1 MFGMEQINRMT
12 RSPKTTRRDFLKSAS
27 ITSAVFG
34 APVAQLTAEETRRA
48 SDNKGRPRNIIFM
61 VSDGMNHGALSLAH
75 HHHARVHA
83 KDTHWTR
90 LYRELPVVRCL
101 AETFSANSLVTDSA
115 AAASAWGGGHRVEN
129 GRLNI
134 GPDGQA
140 YAPLQTKLKQARILT
155 GLVSTATITHATPAG
170 FAVNVD
176 SRGKED
182 EIARQYAERGVSVLL
197 GGGTK
202 FFNDD
207 LRETFRK
214 NGYDVFNAR
223 GELQAAASL
232 APRPVL
238 GTFADGY
245 LPYSIDWAGDESLQ
259 KKVPTL
265 TEMAQFAVDRLSALP
280 NDGWFLMVE
289 GARIDHCGHA
299 NDAAG
304 SIHEQLAFDDAVG
317 AMLEYV
323 SGRDDTLLIITT
335 DHGCGGLQLNGIS
348 GKAGQP
354 MAPGIYGGTNQ
365 SFDHLRDFRMS
376 LEAMNNKA
384 GGLSGPPL
392 RDFLKA
398 QTGIELTDA
407 ELKTAQGL
415 KSHDLAR
422 VFAGYH
428 GVSWTSGNHTGDLVE
443 FCAFGPGSHLFP
455 AFVKNDDVHRLLLQA
470 YGIA

>member
-1 MFGMEQINRMT
+1 M
-12 RSPKTTRRDFLKSAS
+12 
-27 ITSAVFG
+27 
-34 APVAQLTAEETRRA
+34 AQLTAAETRRA
-48 SDNKGRPRNIIFM
+48 SDNRGRPRNVIFM

-75 HHHARVHA
+75 HHHGRLHG

-90 LYRELPVVRCL
+90 LYRERPVVRCL

-115 AAASAWGGGHRVEN
+115 AAASAWGGGLRVEN
-129 GRLNI
+129 GRLNV
-134 GPDGQA
+134 GPDGKHC
-140 YAPLQTKLKQARILT
+140 APLQTKLKQARILT

-176 SRGKED
+176 SRGKEE
-182 EIARQYAERGVSVLL
+182 EIARQYAERGVPVLL
-197 GGGTK
+197 GGGAK
-202 FFNDD
+202 FFNTD

-214 NGYDVFNAR
+214 NGYDVFTDR
-223 GELQAAASL
+223 GELQAAASA

-245 LPYSIDWAGDESLQ
+245 LPYSIDWAAEEALQ
-259 KKVPTL
+259 KKIPPL
-265 TEMAQFAVDRLSALP
+265 AEMARFAVDRLSALP

-304 SIHEQLAFDDAVG
+304 SIHEQLAFDEALG
-317 AMLEYV
+317 AMIEHV
-323 SGRDDTLLIITT
+323 SGRDDTLLIVTT
-335 DHGCGGLQLNGIS
+335 DHGCGGLQLNGMS
-348 GKAGQP
+348 AKAGQT
-354 MAPGIYGGTNQ
+354 MSPGIYGGTNQ
-365 SFDHLRDFRMS
+365 SFDLLQQFRMS

-392 RDFLKA
+392 RDFIKA
-398 QTGIELTDA
+398 QTGLELNDA
-407 ELKTAQGL
+407 ELKAAQGL

-422 VFAGYH
+422 IFAAHH
-428 GVSWTSGNHTGDLVE
+428 GVSWTGGNHTGDLVE

-455 AFVKNDDVHRLLLQA
+455 AFEKNDEVHGHLLQA
-470 YGIA
+470 YGLA